1 MPKKIALFSIG
12 WAQDLMHDYAK
23 GVVKRMQGLDVD
35 LYIFTC
41 YPSYISE
48 VSINTGELN
57 IFNLPN
63 LEDFDGAL
71 IVGNSID
78 HPGVFES
85 IIDSCKVAKIPAV
98 TTGRRDEYAYFV
110 GSDNTDGARC
120 LYTHLVEKH
129 KIKSILF
136 IAGHESNED
145 SNLRLAILREVM
157 EEHGLDTN
165 TLEVFYSQWEPKVAM
180 EYIHYKYQDEGTALP
195 DAIVCA
201 NDNLATSV
209 CVALEE
215 LGFEVPQDTIVAGFD
230 NIYTAEIYS
239 PSITSV
245 DQRFEDIG
253 GYAFK
258 ILLDVI
264 DGNARNRELYI
275 GCDLFIS
282 ESCGCECTRDLNYI
296 RRMQGKSVFYNSM
309 MTSIFERD
317 VSLMEGKALASST
330 YEEFETN
337 FREAISTDNT
347 FIGKTFHLVME
358 PAYKQSMTDVDTKFL
373 KKGYSDKMNVVFSME
388 NGVIADC
395 TEFETRK
402 LVPSIDPKFKN
413 RVFVFVPLHE
423 VYDNYGY
430 MVFGDNVDIVA
441 NGNHLF
447 EFVSRI
453 NIILSKVR
461 QNVSLRV
468 LNRRLTEL
476 TETDVLTRVKNRA
489 AYTSKEAELNSE
501 ISSRADKTFALGIF
515 DINNLKK
522 INDSLGHEAGD
533 EYIVNC
539 CSTLCK
545 IFRSSP
551 VYRIGGDEFAI
562 LLQGDDFEA
571 RDELIRKLKSR
582 MKEIADSDQAPEKL
596 VSIAGGIGVYDQ
608 ATDDSVSDVF
618 ARADA
623 AMYEDKTKM
632 KECKL

>member
-23 GVVKRMQGLDVD
+23 GVVGRMQGLDVD

-41 YPSYISE
+41 YPTYISE
-48 VSINTGELN
+48 ININDGELN

-63 LEDFDGAL
+63 LEDFDGTL

-78 HPGVFES
+78 YPGVFES
-85 IIDSCKVAKIPAV
+85 IIDACKAAGIPVV

-110 GSDNTDGARC
+110 GSDNTEGARD
-120 LYTHLVEKH
+120 LYTHLVEYH
-129 KIKSILF
+129 AAKSLLF

-145 SNLRLAILREVM
+145 SNIRLGVLRSVM
-157 EEHGLDTN
+157 EEHGLNTDT
-165 TLEVFYSQWEPKVAM
+165 LDVFYSQWEPKVAM
-180 EYIHYKYQDEGTALP
+180 EFIRSRYDDKKTPLP

-201 NDNLATSV
+201 NDNLATSI

-215 LGFEVPQDTIVAGFD
+215 LGFDVPKDTIVVGFD
-230 NIYTAEIYS
+230 NIYSAEIYS

-253 GYAFK
+253 GYALK

-296 RRMQGKSVFYNSM
+296 RRMQGKSVFYSSM
-309 MTSIFERD
+309 MTTIFERD
-317 VSLMEGKALASST
+317 VSLLEGKALSGST

-337 FREAISTDNT
+337 IREAIAIDNS
-347 FIGKTFHLVME
+347 FIGKTFHLIME
-358 PAYKQSMTDVDTKFL
+358 PAYKQSMTNVDTLFR
-373 KKGYSDKMNVVFSME
+373 KKGYSESMNVVFSME
-388 NGVIADC
+388 NGVTADIR
-395 TEFETRK
+395 EFETRK
-402 LVPSIDPKFKN
+402 LVPAKDPKLKN

-423 VYDNYGY
+423 LADNYGY

-441 NGNHLF
+441 NGNHLY

-461 QNVSLRV
+461 QNISLRV
-468 LNRRLTEL
+468 LNRRLIEL
-476 TETDVLTRVKNRA
+476 TETDVLTHVKNRA
-489 AYTSKEAELNSE
+489 AYTSKEAELNSD
-501 ISSRADKTFALGIF
+501 ITSKTDKAFALGVF

-562 LLQGDDFEA
+562 LLQGDDYEA
-571 RDELIRKLKSR
+571 REELLLKLKNR
-582 MKEIADSDQAPEKL
+582 MREIADGDSAPEKL
-596 VSIAGGIGVYDQ
+596 VSIAGGIGVFDNKI
-608 ATDDSVSDVF
+608 DDSVSDVF

-632 KECKL
+632 KENEL